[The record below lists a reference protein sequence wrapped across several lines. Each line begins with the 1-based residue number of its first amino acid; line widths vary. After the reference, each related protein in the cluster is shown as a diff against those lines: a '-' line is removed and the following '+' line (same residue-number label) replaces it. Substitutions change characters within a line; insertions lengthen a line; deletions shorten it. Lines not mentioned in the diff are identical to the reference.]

1 MQEDLTDKIINQLT
15 EVGTDLSQDHKIE
28 LAFFGNWSDL
38 NKLKDRLLSKGY
50 TQDTEQSEDMLIMY
64 KSFPLKSEVI
74 NVLKLEMMHL
84 AIEYNVMF
92 DGWSTYPIK

>member
-74 NVLKLEMMHL
+74 NVIKLEMMNL